1 MLTYCS
7 SPMVNYKGGN
17 ARDLKNFRRQ
27 KLQKRRQTD
36 VDVDESTSEHEGIDA
51 QAYGPVSS
59 LNMESLQ
66 PFYPN
71 PRPALSSRGTSFL
84 GVGPNTFDYFQP
96 HMLLTQTVVPNAEP
110 QHLGSVE
117 SLVPFVPFQGE
128 EQNAIGQALRGHE
141 IDTSNEVLTA
151 SYR

>member
-27 KLQKRRQTD
+27 KLQKRRQTEAD
-36 VDVDESTSEHEGIDA
+36 GDESTSEHEGIDT
-51 QAYGPVSS
+51 QAYGPGAS
-59 LNMESLQ
+59 LNMEALQ
-66 PFYPN
+66 PFYPS
-71 PRPALSSRGTSFL
+71 PRPMLSPRGTSFL
-84 GVGPNTFDYFQP
+84 GAGPNTFDYFQP
-96 HMLLTQTVVPNAEP
+96 HLLLTQAVVPNAEP

-128 EQNAIGQALRGHE
+128 EQSAMGQDLGGLEVGA
-141 IDTSNEVLTA
+141 SNEVLAA